1 LAVVCAAKESI
12 VTTRALFL
20 STVCALIAGLSILPT
35 PRAQEPVSFTKDI
48 KPIFENSC
56 WGCHSGPTQAS
67 KLDLST
73 RDSALVGG
81 ERGPAIVPGR
91 ADDSR
96 LYRLVA
102 GLEQPNMPIDGS
114 RLTGAQVA
122 AIKTWINEGAHWDMS
137 VADAPARPAATPS
150 TSATSPEN
158 APLPPGARD
167 YWAFT
172 LPVRSPAPMA
182 SARFKNPIDQFLEKA
197 RQAKGLKAAPRADRF
212 TLLRR
217 AYLDLIGMPPSPA
230 QMDEFLKDIAPG
242 AWERLIDRLLA
253 SPHYGERWG
262 RHWLDAARYADTDGY
277 EDDHDRPNMWR
288 YRDYVIRSFNEDKP
302 YDVFLTEQ
310 LAGDEMDTRSTDTRI
325 ATAFLRLGPRV
336 TVREADNPQYRYDY
350 LDDIIA
356 TVGKGTLGLTI
367 QCARC
372 HNHKFDPILQKDYYA
387 LQATFFGFVETTY
400 PLVPK
405 EEVDAYNAKVA
416 AINAKQAP
424 LLAEMRAIET
434 PYRERLRAEAIKRDF
449 PLNIQLA
456 VAKPEGER
464 TEGERLLADQ
474 VLKSAIIRVNVDDAM
489 TPADLARRKA
499 LGEQIAEIE
508 KERPAP
514 LPAADIVTDGDYRFA
529 PGNATAGTLAAAQ
542 IAAQR
547 KELKSSF
554 LHTGSGR
561 YEVPPSYFLI
571 RGDVNAKGA
580 LMQPGFITAATYGT
594 PPTEIARPDGHTSG
608 RRLALAQW
616 LTSRDNPLPA
626 RVMVNR
632 MWAHHFGRGIVATL
646 DNFGK
651 MGDSPT
657 HPELLDWLAVE
668 FMDRG
673 WSIKQMHRLMMT
685 SEAYQMASRH
695 KDAAAIKT
703 DPNVDYLWRAR
714 IQRLDAE
721 VIRDSIMSVSG
732 TIDLTVGGPPV
743 FPHIQEELLKAVSFG
758 AVHGIYRNQPDG
770 PAVWR
775 RSIYAYAKRNLPFP
789 MMQVFDLPDLNVSYG
804 ARNVSTVP
812 TQALTLM
819 NNGFVTRQ
827 ASLFADRIKKMAG
840 DNPAQQVDAAYRLA
854 LTRPPTG
861 QELIAGSDFI
871 RRQSLVDFANVLL
884 NLNEFLYT
892 E

>member
-1 LAVVCAAKESI
+1 
-12 VTTRALFL
+12 VTKRDLFL
-20 STVCALIAGLSILPT
+20 SAAGALVASLSVLPS
-35 PRAQEPVSFTKDI
+35 PRAQEPVSFTTAI
-48 KPIFENSC
+48 KPILENSC
-56 WGCHSGPTQAS
+56 WTGHSRATRAS

-73 RDSALVGG
+73 RESALVGG

-102 GLEQPNMPIDGS
+102 GLEQPSMPFDGS
-114 RLTGAQVA
+114 TLTSAQIA
-122 AIKTWINEGAHWDMS
+122 SIKAWINEGAHWDAT
-137 VADAPARPAATPS
+137 VVEAPKSPAAA
-150 TSATSPEN
+150 TSASAASPEN
-158 APLPPGARD
+158 AVLPPGARES
-167 YWAFT
+167 WAFT
-172 LPVRSPAPMA
+172 LPVKAPVPVA
-182 SARFKNPIDQFLEKA
+182 PARFKNPIDRFLEKA

-230 QMDEFLKDIAPG
+230 QVDEFLKDTAPG
-242 AWERLIDRLLA
+242 AWERLIDGLLA

-302 YDVFLTEQ
+302 YNAFLTEQ
-310 LAGDEMDTRSTDTRI
+310 IAGDEMDNRTTDTRV

-356 TVGKGTLGLTI
+356 TVGKGTLGLTL

-400 PLVPK
+400 PLRPT
-405 EEVDAYNAKVA
+405 EEVDAYTATIA
-416 AINAKQAP
+416 AITAKQAP
-424 LLAEMRAIET
+424 LRAEIRTLEQ
-434 PYRERLRAEAIKRDF
+434 PYRDRLREEAIKRDF
-449 PLNIQLA
+449 PLNVQLA

-474 VLKSAIIRVNVDDAM
+474 VLKSAIIRVNVDTAL
-489 TPADLARRKA
+489 TPEDLARRNA
-499 LGEQIAEIE
+499 LDAQIREID

-514 LPAADIVTDGDYRFA
+514 LPAVDIVTDGDYRFA
-529 PGNATAGTLAAAQ
+529 PGAATAGTLAAAK
-542 IAAQR
+542 IAADR
-547 KELKSSF
+547 KEIKSSF
-554 LHTGSGR
+554 LHTGPGR
-561 YEVPPSYFLI
+561 YEVPPSYLLI

-580 LMQPGFITAATYGT
+580 LMKPGFVTAATNGT
-594 PPTEIARPDGHTSG
+594 PPTEIPRPDGHTSG

-626 RVMVNR
+626 RVLVNR
-632 MWAHHFGRGIVATL
+632 LWAHHFGRGIVATL

-651 MGDSPT
+651 MGDPPT

-668 FMDRG
+668 LMDRG
-673 WSIKQMHRLMMT
+673 WSIKQMHRLMMA

-695 KDAAAIKT
+695 TDAAAASA
-703 DPNVDYLWRAR
+703 DPNDDYLWRAR

-721 VIRDSIMSVSG
+721 VIRDSIMSVAG
-732 TIDLTVGGPPV
+732 TIDLTVGGPPI
-743 FPHIQEELLKAVSFG
+743 FPYIQEELLKAVSFG
-758 AVHGIYRNQPDG
+758 AVHGIYRNHPDG

-789 MMQVFDLPDLNVSYG
+789 MMQAFDLPDLNVSYG

-819 NNGFVTRQ
+819 NNAFVTRQ
-827 ASLFADRIKKMAG
+827 AALFADRVKKMAG
-840 DNPAQQVDAAYRLA
+840 DNPARQVDAAYRLA
-854 LTRPPTG
+854 LTRPASE
-861 QELIAGSDFI
+861 QELVAGRDFI